1 MMRAGR
7 LHARLDKL
15 MPPTRLGRIVTILP
29 EDWSAEA
36 QAGYDEA
43 TLAGD
48 TDRQAALILQETG
61 EVVTFGDGSVIKV
74 LEIRTTPCGAV

>member
-1 MMRAGR
+1 MCARR

-15 MPPTRLGRIVTILP
+15 MPTVRPGRIVTIFP

-48 TDRQAALILQETG
+48 TGRQAALILQETG
-61 EVVTFGDGSVIKV
+61 EIVNFGDGSVIKII
-74 LEIRTTPCGAV
+74 EIRTADYGPA

>member
-1 MMRAGR
+1 MRGGR

-15 MPPTRLGRIVTILP
+15 MPPTRLGPIVTIFP
-29 EDWSAEA
+29 EDWSTEA

-48 TDRQAALILQETG
+48 TDRRAAIILRETG
-61 EVVTFGDGSVIKV
+61 EVVNFDDGSLIK
-74 LEIRTTPCGAV
+74 LIEIRTAGYGPA